1 MAILIVLIVVIE
13 SDEDLS
19 LNFLRITHFIANLLY
34 LKSRLLLVKNAQYQL
49 IYMQLIY
56 VQSMAS
62 E

>member
-1 MAILIVLIVVIE
+1 MAILILLIVVIE
-13 SDEDLS
+13 SYEDLS
-19 LNFLRITHFIANLLY
+19 LNFLRITHFIANLLH